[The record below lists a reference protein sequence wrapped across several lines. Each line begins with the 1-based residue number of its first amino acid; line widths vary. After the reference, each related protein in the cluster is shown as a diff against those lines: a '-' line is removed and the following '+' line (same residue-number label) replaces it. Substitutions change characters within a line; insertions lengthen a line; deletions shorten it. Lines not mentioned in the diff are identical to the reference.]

1 MSTAPATPP
10 EEKVRKMRMSAVS
23 NRIDAAAGERN
34 PISVVLAVMLAAL
47 AVFPVILYFGLLPP
61 SLVQYLDVLFR

>member
-1 MSTAPATPP
+1 
-10 EEKVRKMRMSAVS
+10 MSAVS
-23 NRIDAAAGERN
+23 NRIDASAGERN